1 MMIKSRVSS
10 SVMPLTRVVRP
21 LSGTSH
27 YSTNRT
33 ALSFPVTGLLNLRH
47 EPATE
52 VQLAVPKLGFSV
64 QAVGLA
70 LPRPDQMYH
79 LMTASDE
86 KLRDETAVT
95 AQPRSLGTHQT
106 RHRLPEH
113 VCERGLPLRRP
124 HARHIAAE
132 GAQARKA
139 ILAGLARSLASQLD
153 GVTVGDALG
162 AEGARECRL
171 VELGIS
177 TGAREAPNVD
187 ERLDR
192 RLAQTGDELVELPP
206 PMADSE
212 DA

>member
-1 MMIKSRVSS
+1 MMIKSRVSL

-47 EPATE
+47 ELATE

-86 KLRDETAVT
+86 KLCDEPAVT
-95 AQPRSLGTHQT
+95 AHPRSLGAHEA

-124 HARHIAAE
+124 HARDRKSTRLNSSHITISYAVFCLKKKTYSNAS
-132 GAQARKA
+132 AYATQAVTGHA
-139 ILAGLARSLASQLD
+139 PAR
-153 GVTVGDALG
+153 
-162 AEGARECRL
+162 
-171 VELGIS
+171 
-177 TGAREAPNVD
+177 N
-187 ERLDR
+187 
-192 RLAQTGDELVELPP
+192 
-206 PMADSE
+206 
-212 DA
+212 